1 VTDISTIFVDPLTMN
16 GVEPLPA
23 GLEAE
28 VIVAEIEMPCEPKVR
43 LGLPKAGAGIA
54 TLVAPAGI
62 VTEAVSLEIRL
73 TCATGTATVLDAGAG
88 AGAGAG
94 GATYLSVVTESDGIE
109 TLDVPSAV
117 VAVTIN
123 EYVVSSE
130 RLSIVKFNSPQ
141 V

>member
-28 VIVAEIEMPCEPKVR
+28 VIVAEIEVPCEPKVR

-88 AGAGAG
+88 

-117 VAVTIN
+117 VAVTVK

-141 V
+141 E